1 TEEEKACVNQILH
14 DAESDFANYDAEIV
28 RPEAAFSALMH
39 KRKCLQD
46 YVAQHRSLLA
56 PVRRLPP
63 EVLSLIFLTHCRQE
77 SSKNTLVFGKPKGP
91 GNRLTS
97 IVLSQV
103 SIGWRRLALES
114 PRLW

>member
-1 TEEEKACVNQILH
+1 TEEETACVNQILH
-14 DAESDFANYDAEIV
+14 DAESDFVNYDAEIV
-28 RPEAAFSALMH
+28 RPEVAFSALMH

-77 SSKNTLVFGKPKGP
+77 SSKNTLID
-91 GNRLTS
+91 S

-114 PRLW
+114 PRLWTHFIL